1 MRIIMVTDKDEVIDI
16 LEKVEEYDLSKPLAA
31 ATLIAI
37 VAEAI
42 RYDKV
47 QTARELY
54 KEEILVKHKIGDIV
68 KVIEDS
74 EADALHETS
83 DYLGKTGIVRG
94 IEPGELY
101 VSFLNA
107 DFNTLDFV
115 ESGIKDAYLDDG
127 YPGRH
132 LAWFC
137 HDELEPVVV
146 EE

>member
-1 MRIIMVTDKDEVIDI
+1 M
-16 LEKVEEYDLSKPLAA
+16 
-31 ATLIAI
+31 
-37 VAEAI
+37 
-42 RYDKV
+42 
-47 QTARELY
+47 
-54 KEEILVKHKIGDIV
+54 KHKVGDVV

-74 EADALHETS
+74 EADLLNETS
-83 DYLGKTGIVRG
+83 DYLGKTGIVRSLNAERG

-132 LAWFC
+132 LTWFC